1 MPLPIRELMSG
12 HFFKPLKFL
21 EFFADFAQGNN
32 TSPLSFAW
40 DWLTVAAQW
49 PRFCTMIV
57 GFWPGLLRNV
67 VRQVGAS
74 PAKIRIKLSDFLRL

>member
-1 MPLPIRELMSG
+1 MSG

-32 TSPLSFAW
+32 TSPLSFAR
-40 DWLTVAAQW
+40 DWLTGAAQG

-74 PAKIRIKLSDFLRL
+74 PAKIRIKLSDFLHL